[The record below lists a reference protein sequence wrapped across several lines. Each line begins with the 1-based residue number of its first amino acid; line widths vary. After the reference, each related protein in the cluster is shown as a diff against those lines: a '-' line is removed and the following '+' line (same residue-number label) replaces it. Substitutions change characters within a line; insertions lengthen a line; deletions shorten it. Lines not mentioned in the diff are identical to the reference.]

1 LENGLQL
8 PPKANHLRS
17 HLDTKIKNDSFNGL
31 TVQHWPANVH
41 EQGCLFVDGFS
52 AHIGP
57 PGQTGPKILYV
68 FKLISKSTRTD
79 RVIRSE
85 EKPSIA
91 ICKQQTMAF
100 HFDELR

>member
-1 LENGLQL
+1 MAIEGFSSRL
-8 PPKANHLRS
+8 
-17 HLDTKIKNDSFNGL
+17 
-31 TVQHWPANVH
+31 
-41 EQGCLFVDGFS
+41 DGFS
-52 AHIGP
+52 KHIGQ
-57 PGQTGPKILYV
+57 PGETGPKILYV

-85 EKPSIA
+85 EKPSIV

>member
-1 LENGLQL
+1 MTSQMICFWGV
-8 PPKANHLRS
+8 
-17 HLDTKIKNDSFNGL
+17 
-31 TVQHWPANVH
+31 TVDRFPIRASQRRLVH

-79 RVIRSE
+79 RVIRSQGRGFE
-85 EKPSIA
+85 PHVGRVY
-91 ICKQQTMAF
+91 F
-100 HFDELR
+100 Y

>member
-1 LENGLQL
+1 M
-8 PPKANHLRS
+8 
-17 HLDTKIKNDSFNGL
+17 KIKNDSFNGL

-68 FKLISKSTRTD
+68 FKLMFEPHVGRVYFLLATTD
-79 RVIRSE
+79 LLLQLCFQFLVGV
-85 EKPSIA
+85 EKKP
-91 ICKQQTMAF
+91 KY
-100 HFDELR
+100 

>member
-1 LENGLQL
+1 MKRHCLLFADDNRL
-8 PPKANHLRS
+8 PPKTNHLRC
-17 HLDTKIKNDSFNGL
+17 HLDMKIKNDSFNGL

-57 PGQTGPKILYV
+57 PGQTGPKIVYV

-79 RVIRSE
+79 RENSYQCNTALKLIL
-85 EKPSIA
+85 KNQ
-91 ICKQQTMAF
+91 KY
-100 HFDELR
+100 

>member
-1 LENGLQL
+1 M
-8 PPKANHLRS
+8 
-17 HLDTKIKNDSFNGL
+17 KIKNDSFNGL

-41 EQGCLFVDGFS
+41 EQGCLIVDGFS

-57 PGQTGPKILYV
+57 PGQTGPKIVYV

-85 EKPSIA
+85 EKPSIV